1 MNLDDEKQ
9 ARKDLADFYRK
20 FNQPKHIS
28 KVSAGISIGS
38 MDRLLKAHELITRQE
53 CVNAFIGLLAS
64 NRCLMQLPAEKVR
77 KAIEEAVGIRK

>member
-1 MNLDDEKQ
+1 MDNEKR
-9 ARKDLADFYRK
+9 ARQELAELYRK
-20 FNQPKHIS
+20 YKGPKHIS
-28 KVSAGISIGS
+28 QVPVSLG
-38 MDRLLKAHELITRQE
+38 DFTRLTKALDLITRQE